1 MTHSIS
7 FCSAVASDWLVLR
20 IKIIKASL
28 GSLVYNKITKK
39 RASNCLVPCYA
50 KWFQVA
56 EWPCHSHPW
65 RSQERTVGSRK
76 TAAKVLRTRE
86 RALDAT
92 LNEPVPRLIWM
103 LVYIRGQH
111 LSHCFRD
118 LPIRWSY
125 LQTLSFGLL
134 RLPLRRSKFWTSPIG
149 SERNM

>member
-50 KWFQVA
+50 KRFHVA

-76 TAAKVLRTRE
+76 TAAKVFKNGRGMLLLTNQFHDSFECLSILEASIYRT
-86 RALDAT
+86 AFVIFLYDGVT
-92 LNEPVPRLIWM
+92 YKLF
-103 LVYIRGQH
+103 
-111 LSHCFRD
+111 LSSFYAC
-118 LPIRWSY
+118 PSEGV
-125 LQTLSFGLL
+125 SFGL
-134 RLPLRRSKFWTSPIG
+134 RQ
-149 SERNM
+149 

>member
-50 KWFQVA
+50 KWFHVA

-76 TAAKVLRTRE
+76 TAAKVFKNGRESPGCYSYRTSS
-86 RALDAT
+86 T
-92 LNEPVPRLIWM
+92 THLNACLEASIYRTAFVIFLYDGVTYK
-103 LVYIRGQH
+103 LF
-111 LSHCFRD
+111 LSAFYAC
-118 LPIRWSY
+118 PSEGV
-125 LQTLSFGLL
+125 SFGL
-134 RLPLRRSKFWTSPIG
+134 RQ
-149 SERNM
+149 